1 MYKNQQPSWSLSKH
15 RMLMECE
22 LKWVLNYYVA
32 KWGETNSKSITLQ
45 LAWRLKHLKNMYMLF
60 GELMHQIIESE
71 IKTLLETGEVLSE
84 AKIKKLLRDMLNR
97 NYSQTKYGLN
107 LWYKEPR
114 VNPMIFEIYYGGNLD
129 KTLIQIIA
137 KKIDECVSGFIQS
150 KTINEVI
157 AKRNVKIVEAEKYK
171 SFYLDGVRVVL
182 SADLVYL
189 DQNNDIYGIVDW
201 KSGKRSKD
209 DSLQLTTYALYLEK
223 TYGADLSDIEL
234 SNEYLEEGINKNYTV
249 DTYDF
254 ENLKS
259 IIQAS
264 SKRMTELEENLR
276 YPDDK
281 ILSTFQ
287 KTENE
292 RVCEWCN
299 FKAICSDELRNTHM
313 NNFLKD
319 KGRKH

>member
-1 MYKNQQPSWSLSKH
+1 
-15 RMLMECE
+15 MECE

-32 KWGETNSKSITLQ
+32 KWGESNSKSVTLQ

-84 AKIKKLLRDMLNR
+84 AKIKKWLRDKLNR
-97 NYSQTKYGLN
+97 SYSQTKYGLN

-137 KKIDECVSGFIQS
+137 KKIDECVSGFIRS

-157 AKRNVKIVEAEKYK
+157 AKRDVKIVEAEKYK
-171 SFYLDGVRVVL
+171 SFYLDEVRVVL

-234 SNEYLEEGINKNYTV
+234 SNEYLEEGVNKNYTI
-249 DTYDF
+249 DTYDI
-254 ENLKS
+254 ENLRS

-281 ILSTFQ
+281 ILDTFQ

-292 RVCEWCN
+292 RICEWCN

-313 NNFLKD
+313 NNFLKGI
-319 KGRKH
+319 GRKSGREH